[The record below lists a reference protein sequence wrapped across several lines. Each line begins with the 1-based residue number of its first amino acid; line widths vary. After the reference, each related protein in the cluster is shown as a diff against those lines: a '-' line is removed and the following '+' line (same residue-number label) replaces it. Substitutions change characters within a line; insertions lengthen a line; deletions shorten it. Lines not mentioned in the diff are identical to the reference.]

1 MNLQSSRRLPLES
14 KKTKNRTD
22 FIFVGIDQTGAVDRL
37 RRPRPLPACVI
48 ADQYVSFHY
57 LASFSSQELVRIT
70 DNWPRQLT
78 LTCVDCVFGL
88 PRDLP
93 MNWREALVH
102 IKKSP
107 SYGRESA
114 QNFFR
119 KIGKGHM
126 LKRKIEIAIG
136 ANSVFQ
142 EKPFQKNIQT
152 GSYRIWKDIS
162 QESESFFLPALEKKK
177 YKNSLT
183 LVEGYPSY
191 SWKLIFDVSRREPS
205 KLATLIKKKKINVR
219 WSVQHQ
225 KAVLR
230 DPNLADAFL
239 LALTAQKF
247 YPTIKD
253 LKPNQEGWILGQ
265 S

>member
-1 MNLQSSRRLPLES
+1 MALQI
-14 KKTKNRTD
+14 KKIKRQTD
-22 FIFVGIDQTGAVDRL
+22 FIFVGVDQTGAVDRQ

-48 ADQYVSFHY
+48 EDQCVSFHD
-57 LASFSSQELVRIT
+57 LTSFSSQELARIT
-70 DNWPRQLT
+70 NNWPREQILS
-78 LTCVDCVFGL
+78 CVDCVFGL
-88 PRDLP
+88 PEGLSIS
-93 MNWREALVH
+93 WREALEY

-107 SYGRESA
+107 GYGREPA

-119 KIGKGHM
+119 KIGKGHI
-126 LKRKIEIAIG
+126 LKRKNEIALG

-177 YKNSLT
+177 YKNSFT

-191 SWKLIFDVSRREPS
+191 SWQLIFDVSRREPS
-205 KLATLIKKKKINVR
+205 KLATLIKKKKISVK
-219 WSVQHQ
+219 WGVQHQ
-225 KAVLR
+225 NAVLR